1 MPEFRCL
8 GYPVVLGA
16 SRKSFLGWTLGNAGP
31 LERLEA
37 GLAAAVLAAERGV
50 ALIRT
55 HDVRPTVQALRMVAA
70 ARELAERPPATS
82 ETLPAI
88 DPDA

>member
-1 MPEFRCL
+1 
-8 GYPVVLGA
+8 VVLGA
-16 SRKSFLGWTLGNAGP
+16 SRKSFLGWMLGEAGP
-31 LERLEA
+31 LERFEA

-55 HDVRPTVQALRMVAA
+55 HDVRPTVQALRLVAA
-70 ARELAERPPATS
+70 ARDLAERPPATP